1 MKERTEGVLAR
12 GGERLRRLG
21 GWIRRHPVKAIAAL
35 PLALAVYVAALYPF
49 TPSIG
54 DIRKSKQESPSVVL
68 SADGK
73 ELAVFKRA
81 NRDWVKLSDI
91 SPKVVEA
98 LLATEDRRFY
108 EHNGIDFIRTGKAVI
123 NTVLGETE
131 GGSTL
136 TQQLARN
143 LYPEQ
148 IGREQTITRKAKEA
162 ITALKIEAI
171 YSKDEILET
180 YLNSVS
186 FLYNA
191 WGIEMAARTYFD
203 KPAKQLNELEA
214 ATLVGMLKGTAYYN
228 PVLNPERAVQRR
240 NTVLAMMVEENK
252 LSQTQFDRLKAQ
264 PMKLNFERVQE
275 VNGMAPH
282 LAEHLKKWLIE
293 WADRHDYNIYADGL
307 VVKTTIDSRLQQ
319 AAVQAVERQGK
330 LLQAVADVE
339 WSRSGVSSLGS
350 DPSAYAAAASRSSAF
365 EYFWNS
371 NPQLVKAWIRDS
383 AEYREAKEQ
392 GREDAEILKELQGN
406 ASFMADLRRQKTM
419 LQAGFLAIEPSTGA
433 VKAWVGSRDFSVD
446 KFDHV
451 QQARRQPG
459 STFKP
464 FVYGAAF
471 EQGHSPSETL
481 MDQPVAIQID
491 KNQVWRPGDIEGSPT
506 GQPMTL
512 RDGLARSK
520 NTITAQLMM
529 QVGPSRVASLARAM
543 GVRQSKLNEVPS
555 LALGTS
561 PVTLK
566 EMVTSYATIANGG
579 NYIEPKIVTSVEDK
593 QGNVLESFGGNAS
606 EQAMSN
612 QAAQT
617 LLDVLRG
624 SIDYGSAVGLRHRFG
639 LQGDLAGKT
648 GTTQDNT
655 DGWFMLMHPQ
665 LVAGAWVGFNDN
677 RVTMRSSYWGQGAH
691 NALLVV
697 GDMMAQAQK
706 AGVIDGKASFAA
718 PRMRDQERS
727 LGDRM
732 GDWWNSVFNTPPTSG
747 DPTVAAVPEVQLPD
761 TKLPEVKLEP
771 PVLEPPPRSSD
782 VMGNAPMPLPPVT
795 PNAPVIAETLPQRV
809 PSFPRPLDSGR
820 PVESVPGTQVYR
832 TPDASASAS
841 RPADASAPANV
852 VRPPSSADTV
862 RVLPPVPSDTARV
875 LPPAQQ
881 PSTSSSTSA
890 LGAARES
897 APAAPRERTITVT
910 PQTRSVPIIDGDTGR
925 SGSTSSGSSSSTPTA
940 SGSVGEASGS
950 ASSSD
955 SSTQ

>member
-1 MKERTEGVLAR
+1 V
-12 GGERLRRLG
+12 G
-21 GWIRRHPVKAIAAL
+21 GWIRRHPVKAVAAL

-73 ELAVFKRA
+73 ELATFKRA
-81 NRDWVKLSDI
+81 NRDWVKLSEI

-98 LLATEDRRFY
+98 LLSTEDKRFY
-108 EHNGIDFIRTGKAVI
+108 EHNGIDFVRTAKAVV
-123 NTVLGETE
+123 NTVMGETE

-148 IGREQTITRKAKEA
+148 IGREQTITRKVKEA

-214 ATLVGMLKGTAYYN
+214 ATLVGMLKGTSMYN
-228 PVLNPERAVQRR
+228 PVINPERALQRR
-240 NTVLAMMVEENK
+240 NTVLAMMVKEDK
-252 LSQTQFDRLKAQ
+252 LSEANFERLKAQ
-264 PMKLNFERVQE
+264 PLKLNFERVQE
-275 VNGMAPH
+275 VNGLAPH
-282 LAEHLKKWLIE
+282 LAEYLKRWLIE
-293 WADRHDYNIYADGL
+293 WADKHDYNIYADGL

-319 AAVQAVERQGK
+319 AALQAVERQGRM
-330 LLQAVADVE
+330 LQAVADVE
-339 WSRSGVSSLGS
+339 WSRSGVTALGS
-350 DPSAYAAAASRSSAF
+350 DPAAYVAAASRGGAF

-371 NPQLVKAWIRDS
+371 NPDLVRSWIKDS
-383 AEYREAKEQ
+383 REFKEAREQ
-392 GREDAEILKELQGN
+392 GRSEAETMKELQGN
-406 ASFMADLRRQKTM
+406 ATFMAELRKQKTM
-419 LQAGFLAIEPSTGA
+419 LQVGFMAIEPSTGA
-433 VKAWVGSRDFSVD
+433 VRAWVGSRDFNTD

-471 EQGHSPSETL
+471 EQGHSPQETL
-481 MDQPVAIQID
+481 MDQAVAIQID
-491 KNQVWRPGDIEGSPT
+491 KGQVWRPGDIEGSPT

-579 NYIEPKIVTSVEDK
+579 SYIEPTIVTAVADR
-593 QGNVLESFGGNAS
+593 QGNVLESFGGKVS

-624 SIDYGSAVGLRHRFG
+624 SIDYGSAVGLKHRFG
-639 LQGDLAGKT
+639 LTGDLAGKT

-697 GDMMAQAQK
+697 GDMMAQAQR
-706 AGVIDGKASFAA
+706 AGVIDAKAAFAA
-718 PRMRDQERS
+718 PRMRDAEKP
-727 LGDRM
+727 LMDRV
-732 GDWWNSVFNTPPTSG
+732 GDWWNSVFNTPSAATDTG
-747 DPTVAAVPEVQLPD
+747 VAALPEAQLPAA
-761 TKLPEVKLEP
+761 TLPEVKLQP
-771 PVLEPPPRSSD
+771 PVLEPPPRSGD
-782 VMGNAPMPLPPVT
+782 VVGSLPPLPSAVA

-809 PSFPRPLDSGR
+809 PSFPRNLESGR
-820 PVESVPGTQVYR
+820 PVETVPGTQVYR
-832 TPDASASAS
+832 APEPPVATTRTPDFGA
-841 RPADASAPANV
+841 RMPDPAAPANV
-852 VRPPSSADTV
+852 VRAPNETV
-862 RVLPPVPSDTARV
+862 RVIPPMTTS
-875 LPPAQQ
+875 PA
-881 PSTSSSTSA
+881 TSGATSGATSA
-890 LGAARES
+890 MGAARES
-897 APAAPRERTITVT
+897 AAPRERTITVT
-910 PQTRSVPIIDGDTGR
+910 PQTRTVPIIDADSPSPAR
-925 SGSTSSGSSSSTPTA
+925 SGGSSSGSGSSTPTA
-940 SGSVGEASGS
+940 TGSVGDASGS
-950 ASSSD
+950 PSAGGSDAS
-955 SSTQ
+955 Q